1 MMMISKL
8 ESSTL
13 QIILLQ
19 IVLAAMIIGTMLA
32 FLVVSFI
39 TQEADAAQSTTINF
53 EQYQKD
59 NAKDVVLE
67 NPVGTENLLDRAL
80 RSLTRPN
87 HDGYSYDSEQEKIMF
102 EAWIPLSK

>member
-1 MMMISKL
+1 MMISKH

-39 TQEADAAQSTTINF
+39 TQEADAAQSTTISF
-53 EQYQKD
+53 D
-59 NAKDVVLE
+59 
-67 NPVGTENLLDRAL
+67 
-80 RSLTRPN
+80 
-87 HDGYSYDSEQEKIMF
+87 
-102 EAWIPLSK
+102 